1 MQPLETL
8 GGTAALLIGGV
19 IGLLIRRPAL
29 AMGITAGFSLLGA
42 ILGFYYAF
50 QQPVPVSLL
59 FSMAFGGGMYSFFTG
74 VVGLFSA
81 LGVLFLYRHERL
93 LSAQSGV
100 GDNYRFAREGYAL
113 ILWAAGSVSLVGASN
128 HLLLSLVALETVT
141 FALIVLVG
149 YHWANTHAPE
159 AAIKYLLLSGVA
171 TAILVYG
178 LSYLYGI
185 TGTLYLHTLKLVD
198 WKVWQ
203 GHLMYR
209 LALGLILVGLLFK
222 LSIFPLHWWAPDVYG
237 GAVPGA
243 AGVAVAFGKVAA
255 AFFLG
260 KVLHVVGLAPEWQI
274 VLAFLAGASAL
285 YGNLLAIR
293 QTSLQRL
300 LGYSSIAH
308 GGYLLLGLISG
319 AEGLLQGWAYALA
332 YGLMSLLA
340 FGLFSLDGS
349 PVEID
354 RLRGVGYE
362 RPGYGAALAL
372 SLAALSGMPPLMGFL
387 AKYGV
392 FVTAFRSGFL
402 LPALIGLLGALVGYY
417 AYWKP
422 IATLYQVGESRLI
435 APLPVL
441 SVSVLLLL
449 LVGILPVLLWGWLD
463 YLYGIAGY
471 FGR

>member
-1 MQPLETL
+1 MQPLEML

-19 IGLLIRRPAL
+19 VGLLIRRPAL
-29 AMGITAGFSLLGA
+29 AVGIAAGFSLLGA
-42 ILGFYYAF
+42 IAGFYYAYK
-50 QQPVPVSLL
+50 QPVPTSLL

-74 VVGLFSA
+74 VLGLLSA
-81 LGVLFLYRHERL
+81 LGVLLLYRHERL
-93 LSAQSGV
+93 VAEQSGE
-100 GDNYRFAREGYAL
+100 GESYRVAREGFAL
-113 ILWAAGSVSLVGASN
+113 TLWAAGSLSLLAASN

-141 FALIVLVG
+141 FTLIILVG
-149 YHWANTHAPE
+149 YHWANAHAPE
-159 AAIKYLLLSGVA
+159 SAIKYLLLSGVA

-198 WKVWQ
+198 WSAWQ

-222 LSIFPLHWWAPDVYG
+222 LSVFPLHWWAPDVYG

-243 AGVAVAFGKVAA
+243 AGVAGAFGKIGA

-260 KVLHVVGLAPEWQI
+260 HVIHVIGIPPEWQV
-274 VLAFLAGASAL
+274 VLAFLAGVSAL

-293 QTSLQRL
+293 QTALQRL

-340 FGLFSLDGS
+340 FGLGSLDGS

-354 RLRGVGYE
+354 RLRGAGYE

-372 SLAALSGMPPLMGFL
+372 SLAALSGMPPLIGFL

-392 FVTAFRSGFL
+392 FVVAFRSGFI
-402 LPALIGLLGALVGYY
+402 LPALVGLLGALIGYY

-422 IATLYQVGESRLI
+422 VATLYQIGESRLI

-441 SVSVLLLL
+441 SVSVLLLIV
-449 LVGILPVLLWGWLD
+449 VGLFPVLLWGWLD
-463 YLYGIAGY
+463 YLYGMAGY
-471 FGR
+471 FSR